1 MTIETIC
8 LNATWITFDS
18 IYFKYLVTITTYISI
33 TDTDFFKIRLTILC
47 HLVSDYSESKII
59 IAFLQEAKQIP
70 CIIYICKSFWQICKL
85 CTSTHTSAQTIMT
98 KKLPQISL
106 PVWNGVYYT
115 SPPQKRDHTK
125 GYEEASETSRL
136 NNIHFVICLHKMGQ
150 WPQS

>member
-70 CIIYICKSFWQICKL
+70 CIIYIYVKASDKFVNYAQA
-85 CTSTHTSAQTIMT
+85 HTQA
-98 KKLPQISL
+98 
-106 PVWNGVYYT
+106 
-115 SPPQKRDHTK
+115 
-125 GYEEASETSRL
+125 
-136 NNIHFVICLHKMGQ
+136 HKQ
-150 WPQS
+150 